1 MTAVINAYDRGSSLG
16 VKRTVALSDKPD
28 TTALYALHNRWL
40 SGVLG
45 AGDSLFT
52 PGSAIWTADHLDE
65 LERDFSGQPDLTKGK
80 RYLDKLHDQL
90 ANVSPE
96 AIQLMAELHA
106 VHFLIIWIGA
116 ISAAKKRSDL
126 ETILAWMPVP
136 CSVPDSVL
144 EAMTPGLVHP
154 GQWAMTRRDTQL
166 TWLIRFSRA
175 WKELPADRQ
184 RLLVTDP
191 WALKDFTETIH
202 APTSDSA
209 RLALLHLAHPDT
221 FEPSVSPNHKLLMAE
236 RFAEAAGSDPDID
249 RRLLTARAA
258 LTPVYG
264 EGFDWYQDPV
274 VHLWWKNQK
283 AWTAFLRWLERF
295 RAIPDHPGPEQA
307 PTGADQPAADFS
319 STRWLEDDPTRIEA
333 IRNAW
338 QLTRWGDGHEG
349 ATASDVNNRAIAFLD
364 ELVRDS
370 GKWSLPLRG
379 REDTYL
385 MVQRLV
391 TCTVKP
397 ATWSN
402 ELWAEFTE
410 YRGLAV
416 PAGQEDVAAAAGS
429 QDDDSDP
436 DEQIIDYIAL
446 AAKDLHVD
454 RAVLDEIVVL
464 LEDKGQVVLYG
475 PPGTGKTY
483 LAVRLAKAIIHGDT
497 SRISVVQFH
506 PATSY
511 EDFFEGLRPKLT
523 AAGQVTYERRSGPL
537 VAIAEQAAADPT
549 RKYVLVIDEINRAN
563 LPKVFGEL
571 LFLMEDRKE
580 PARTLY
586 RPEEPFT
593 LPENLWF
600 VGTMNTADRSIAL
613 IDAAMRRR
621 FHFVPFFPH
630 DGPMKDLL
638 RSWLTDRSGRLGVA
652 DLLDEVNKELL
663 ELVGEHLLIGP
674 SHFMKTDLSDHAL
687 ERIWTYNIFP
697 LIEEQFWGDRT
708 AIDRWRWDQVRKRF
722 AGTLAKTSAAEADS
736 DEPGAA

>member
-1 MTAVINAYDRGSSLG
+1 
-16 VKRTVALSDKPD
+16 
-28 TTALYALHNRWL
+28 LHNRWL

-45 AGDSLFT
+45 SGDSLFT

-65 LERDFSGQPDLTKGK
+65 LERDFSGKPDLTKGK
-80 RYLDKLHDQL
+80 RFLEKLHDQL
-90 ANVSPE
+90 ANASPE

-126 ETILAWMPVP
+126 EAILAWMPVP
-136 CSVPDSVL
+136 CAVPDSVL

-175 WKELPADRQ
+175 WKDLPDDRQ

-191 WALKDFTETIH
+191 WALKDFAEETH

-221 FEPSVSPNHKLLMAE
+221 FEPSVSPNHKQLIAE
-236 RFAEAAGSDPDID
+236 RFAEVAGGDPDID

-258 LTPVYG
+258 MTPVYG
-264 EGFDWYQDPV
+264 ERFGWYDDPLV
-274 VHLWWKNQK
+274 RLWWKDRK
-283 AWTAFLRWLERF
+283 TWSAFLRWLERF
-295 RAIPDHPGPEQA
+295 HTIQEGPGPEQA
-307 PTGADQPAADFS
+307 STAADQSAVDFS
-319 STRWLEDDPTRIEA
+319 RAGWLEDDPTRVEMV
-333 IRNAW
+333 RDAW
-338 QLTRWGDGHEG
+338 QLTHWGDGPEG
-349 ATASDVNNRAIAFLD
+349 ATASDLNDRAMAFLD

-370 GKWSLPLRG
+370 NEWPLPLRD
-379 REDTYL
+379 REDAYL
-385 MVQRLV
+385 MVQRLI

-397 ATWSN
+397 ATWSDV
-402 ELWAEFTE
+402 LWVEFRE

-416 PAGQEDVAAAAGS
+416 PSIPEQTEDGPET
-429 QDDDSDP
+429 QDGDSHLN
-436 DEQIIDYIAL
+436 EQIIDHIAV

-454 RAVLDEIVVL
+454 RAVLDEIVEL
-464 LEDKGQVVLYG
+464 LDDKGQVVLYG

-483 LAVRLAKAIIHGDT
+483 LAVRLAKAIGHGHT
-497 SRISVVQFH
+497 SRVSVVQFH

-511 EDFFEGLRPKLT
+511 EDFFEGLRPEET
-523 AAGQVTYERRSGPL
+523 EAGQVMYRRRRGPL
-537 VAIAEQAAADPT
+537 VVIAERAAADPT
-549 RKYVLVIDEINRAN
+549 RTYVLVIDEINRAN

-571 LFLMEDRKE
+571 LFLLENRAE
-580 PARTLY
+580 SVQTLY
-586 RPEEPFT
+586 RPEEPFL

-600 VGTMNTADRSIAL
+600 IGTMNTADRSIAL

-630 DGPMKDLL
+630 DGPMKNLL
-638 RSWLTDRSGRLGVA
+638 RSWLSQGGGRLGVA

-663 ELVGEHLLIGP
+663 ALVGEHLLIGP
-674 SHFMKTDLSDHAL
+674 SHFMKTDLSDRAL
-687 ERIWTYNIFP
+687 ARIWTYNIFP
-697 LIEEQFWGDRT
+697 LIEEQLWGDQQ
-708 AIDRWRWDQVRKRF
+708 AIARWRWQQVKARF
-722 AGTLAKTSAAEADS
+722 AGTLAVTSAAETEG
-736 DEPGAA
+736 DEPGSV